1 MGIISDKYGRI
12 CAMLLSL
19 ICMGLPGVISVLWI
33 NKSVYGIFRFLAGM
47 GYRGAIMIA
56 TVIGVFQCIIK

>member
-12 CAMLLSL
+12 CAMSLSL
-19 ICMGLPGVISVLWI
+19 MCMGIPGVISVLWVD
-33 NKSVYGIFRFLAGM
+33 KSMYGLFRVLAGM

-56 TVIGVFQCIIK
+56 TVIGEFQFIL